1 MTVPFQVDAGD
12 AETRLHIEE
21 LVGAYP
27 NIADKDLSRLL
38 HWLKRE
44 ATSYDVAML
53 SARDDIRQGYDR
65 LRNDHI
71 DRVSPLSVTMVA
83 ITMLLF
89 GGVLYWLTVGL

>member
-1 MTVPFQVDAGD
+1 MLNRWSDV
-12 AETRLHIEE
+12 R
-21 LVGAYP
+21 YP
-27 NIADKDLSRLL
+27 NITDEDLARLL

-53 SARDDIRQGYDR
+53 SARDDLRQGYDR
-65 LRNDHI
+65 LRKDHI
-71 DRVSPLSVTMVA
+71 DRISPLGIAVVA